1 MAVACRLSR
10 GTRSRSGALPG
21 APMETSS
28 PPAATIGRSSSGART
43 GPSPEASRIWTTAFF
58 RGSRWIAGWCQQLA
72 DQRTQQPLAA
82 RPDFMNELKEPQV
95 QRQTFLGNSPVGAEP
110 RTQQRPEPF
119 ERIDMDLA
127 EPIPVVVPGVLA
139 RGMADRLVVVAPFV
153 QAAVD
158 VIFIGANDTPLGN
171 RALDQGADRHLLD
184 VLQHPDHHLTATLQ
198 HPEDRRL
205 LLGQRSPAALP
216 LQAPPP
222 PGASFFF
229 TASG

>member
-1 MAVACRLSR
+1 MNRYSHSLFARRIGNLSR
-10 GTRSRSGALPG
+10 TTITVDYITLVTREIKPEVKKKRPALICLEVIPG
-21 APMETSS
+21 
-28 PPAATIGRSSSGART
+28 
-43 GPSPEASRIWTTAFF
+43 FNV
-58 RGSRWIAGWCQQLA
+58 GSRWIAGWCQQLA

-82 RPDFMNELKEPQV
+82 RPDVMNELKEPQV

-158 VIFIGANDTPLGN
+158 VIFIGVNDTPLGN